1 MKKELKIGALIV
13 AVIALIIISALLY
26 KNGYVNYLIV
36 TATLLV
42 VTAIAL
48 FNLVITNR
56 SEESI
61 YNSKLRQILKTYDS
75 ILVKSKNLPKL
86 DEKNIIRVD
95 SIEDLVDAQV
105 EIRKPIYFQ
114 EQTESCAFILLDNK
128 EACIYILKL
137 NNDVLSPVEIILNEL
152 DIKHKQ
158 AQNKDEIVADE
169 LLKDIDKTTIV
180 RVNKGKYVKVSPIRK
195 NKEKKDEQKEEA
207 PKQEAKE
214 EPKKE
219 EAPKQEVKEEPKKEE
234 APKQEAKEEP
244 KKEEAPK
251 IEVKEEPKKEE
262 APKQEA
268 KEEPKKEENKKSTES
283 VEKIQFDE
291 PILVPIQEDPVD
303 KNAKDFINS
312 VNELKDKVPVEKKKK
327 EKDSKSVE
335 IL

>member
-13 AVIALIIISALLY
+13 AVIGLIIISALLY
-26 KNGYVNYLIV
+26 KHGYVNYLIV
-36 TATLLV
+36 TGTLLV

-105 EIRKPIYFQ
+105 EIRKPIYYQ

-137 NNDVLSPVEIILNEL
+137 NNDVLSPIEIVLNEL

-158 AQNKDEIVADE
+158 AQDKEEIVADE

-195 NKEKKDEQKEEA
+195 NKD
-207 PKQEAKE
+207 
-214 EPKKE
+214 KKE
-219 EAPKQEVKEEPKKEE
+219 EKQEVKEEPKKEE
-234 APKQEAKEEP
+234 APKPEVKEES

-251 IEVKEEPKKEE
+251 PEVKEEPKKEE
-262 APKQEA
+262 APKPEV
-268 KEEPKKEENKKSTES
+268 KEEPKKSPEP
-283 VEKIQFDE
+283 VEKVQFEE
-291 PILVPIQEDPVD
+291 PILVPIQEDPVE

-327 EKDSKSVE
+327 DNKEEKQVE
-335 IL
+335 ELA

>member
-13 AVIALIIISALLY
+13 AVIGLIIISALLY

-36 TATLLV
+36 TGTLLV

-48 FNLVITNR
+48 FNLVVTNR

-105 EIRKPIYFQ
+105 EIRKPIYYQ

-137 NNDVLSPVEIILNEL
+137 NNDVLSPIEIVLNEL

-195 NKEKKDEQKEEA
+195 NKEKKEEQKEEPKKEETPKQEVKEAPKKEEVPKQEVKETPKKEEA
-207 PKQEAKE
+207 PKQEVKE
-214 EPKKE
+214 TPKKE

-234 APKQEAKEEP
+234 T
-244 KKEEAPK
+244 
-251 IEVKEEPKKEE
+251 
-262 APKQEA
+262 
-268 KEEPKKEENKKSTES
+268 KKSPEP
-283 VEKIQFDE
+283 VEKVQFDE
-291 PILVPIQEDPVD
+291 PILVPIQEEPVD
-303 KNAKDFINS
+303 KNAKDFINN

-327 EKDSKSVE
+327 ENKSVE
-335 IL
+335 LL